1 VLIVLA
7 NAAHGE
13 GLGDLSCA
21 IYKNI

>member
-13 GLGDLSCA
+13 GLGDLSCV
-21 IYKNI
+21 IYKTI